1 MNPMTIDI
9 LAFGIA
15 KDILGGTITQMEFSP
30 GMKVSHL
37 KKQLTDQYPDF
48 QKLASLRIAV
58 NSEYQED
65 DFVLNAKDE
74 IAIIPPVA
82 GG

>member
-1 MNPMTIDI
+1 MIKLEI

-15 KDILGGTITQMEFSP
+15 KDIFGTNLFSMEINEAISIRE
-30 GMKVSHL
+30 L
-37 KKQLTDQYPDF
+37 KELILKDYPDF
-48 QKLASLRIAV
+48 KKLVSFKIAV

-65 DFVLNAKDE
+65 GFVINNGDE
-74 IAIIPPVA
+74 VAIIPPVA